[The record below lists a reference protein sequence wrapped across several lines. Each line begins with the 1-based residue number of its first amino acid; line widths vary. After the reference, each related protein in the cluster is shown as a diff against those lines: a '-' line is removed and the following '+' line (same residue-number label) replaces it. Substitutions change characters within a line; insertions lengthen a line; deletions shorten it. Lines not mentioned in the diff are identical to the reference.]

1 MTTAWRL
8 RPATAADAETL
19 AAIEAAAFGP
29 ASWGRQGVADGLAE
43 RIVATLVADDAGG
56 RQQGFLMWRRIGD
69 EAEVLTLAVAPGS
82 QRRGCA
88 GALLDA
94 VIDALRREGV
104 RALFLEVDAG
114 NAPAI
119 ALYKGRGFFPVARRK
134 RYYRSGADALVM
146 RADL

>member
-1 MTTAWRL
+1 MTAWRL
-8 RPATAADAETL
+8 RPAAAADAASL
-19 AAIEAAAFGP
+19 AAIEAAAFGA
-29 ASWGRQGVADGLAE
+29 ASWGARGVAEGLRDRLVE
-43 RIVATLVADDAGG
+43 TLVADDIDT
-56 RQQGFLMWRRIGD
+56 RTQGFLMWRRVGD
-69 EAEVLTLAVAPGS
+69 EAEVLTLAVAPEQ

-88 GALLDA
+88 RALLDA

-114 NAPAI
+114 NQAAI
-119 ALYKGRGFFPVARRK
+119 ALYEGRSFDRIARRK

>member
-1 MTTAWRL
+1 MTAWRL
-8 RPATAADAETL
+8 RPVAAADAAILT
-19 AAIEAAAFGP
+19 AIEAAAFGT
-29 ASWGRQGVADGLAE
+29 ASWGARGVAEGLRDRLVE
-43 RIVATLVADDAGG
+43 TLVADDVDS
-56 RQQGFLMWRRIGD
+56 RPQGFLMWRRFGD
-69 EAEVLTLAVAPGS
+69 EAEVLTLAVTPEQ

-94 VIDALRREGV
+94 VIDALRREGA

-114 NAPAI
+114 NQGAI
-119 ALYKGRGFFPVARRK
+119 AIYEGRGFSRIARRK